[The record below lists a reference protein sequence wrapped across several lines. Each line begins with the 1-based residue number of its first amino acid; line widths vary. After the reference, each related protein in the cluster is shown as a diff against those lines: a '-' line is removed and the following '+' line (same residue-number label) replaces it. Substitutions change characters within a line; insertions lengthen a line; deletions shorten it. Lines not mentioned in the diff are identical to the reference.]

1 MRARKPLE
9 LAFLGAVA
17 LGVTLGAGACR
28 SSEPGVSEGD
38 SSGGPSEMDPDQE
51 PEPEPESEP
60 EPQEPLFAAPL
71 RRLTEAQ
78 YLAVVEQQLGVD
90 VSELSLPADGRV
102 GPFVGNASAPLSGL
116 HIDQYFAAAQ
126 QIAEQVELSALH
138 PCGEAPADECVSD
151 FIDDVGAA
159 LWRRP
164 VPDED
169 RGRLL
174 AVYDVGREAREPA
187 AALRLVVVA
196 LLQSPYMLYHI
207 EIGVEIGVEIG
218 EPVDGEGTAFR
229 LDGYEVASRL
239 SFLLWNMAPDAELRE
254 AAATGELDTAEG
266 IRARAERML
275 DDPRAAEQVGNFHIQ
290 WLGAEGLQYLA
301 KDLERYPVWSEP
313 ALRDDLRQEI
323 IDFTSHV
330 VLEAQ
335 GSAGNLVTAPYSFPR
350 GDLFRIYGLV
360 EPPGH
365 DPSQPVGLDPQ
376 ERSGV
381 LTMPGVLAS
390 HAAAAETSP
399 VHRGLFVLENLLCVE
414 IAGPPPELDTSLP
427 NVDPDQAP
435 SRRELLEQHEQDPA
449 CAGCH
454 VIIDPMGLLFEH
466 YDAIGAWRD
475 YDYDYDS
482 EIDTA
487 VVIETST
494 DVSGAMQAV
503 PELGQAMAASEDYR
517 RCMIEQWSRF
527 ALGRELGSADEDAL
541 DALSE
546 QGADD
551 LVIRELILDLV
562 ASDMFRHRPPH
573 PAS

>member
-1 MRARKPLE
+1 MRARNPLE
-9 LAFLGAVA
+9 PVLLCALTLGVA
-17 LGVTLGAGACR
+17 LGASGCR
-28 SSEPGVSEGD
+28 SSESGGAEGD
-38 SSGGPSEMDPDQE
+38 SSGGSSEMDPDPPSE
-51 PEPEPESEP
+51 SEPESEP
-60 EPQEPLFAAPL
+60 KPEEPLFAAPL
-71 RRLTEAQ
+71 RRLTESQ

-90 VSELSLPADGRV
+90 ASDLSLPADGRV

-116 HIDQYFAAAQ
+116 HIDQYLAAAQ
-126 QIAEQVELSALH
+126 AIADRVDLSALH
-138 PCGEAPADECVSD
+138 LCGEAPADGCVSD
-151 FIDDVGAA
+151 FIDEVGAA

-164 VPDED
+164 VSDED

-174 AVYDVGREAREPA
+174 AVYDVARDAREPA

-196 LLQSPYMLYHI
+196 LLQSPYMLYH
-207 EIGVEIGVEIG
+207 VELG
-218 EPVDGEGTAFR
+218 EPVDAEGTAFR

-275 DDPRAAEQVGNFHIQ
+275 DEPRATEQIGNFHIQ

-301 KDLERYPVWSEP
+301 KDVERYPVWSEP

-330 VLEAQ
+330 VLQAE
-335 GSAGNLVTAPYSFPR
+335 GTAGNLVTAPYSFPR

-365 DPSQPVGLDPQ
+365 DPSEPVGLDPEQ
-376 ERSGV
+376 RSGV
-381 LTMPGVLAS
+381 LTLPGVLAS

-427 NVDPDQAP
+427 EIDPEGPQ
-435 SRRELLEQHEQDPA
+435 SRRELLEQHEQDPQCAA
-449 CAGCH
+449 CH
-454 VIIDPMGLLFEH
+454 LIIDPVGLLFEH
-466 YDAIGAWRD
+466 HDAVGAWRT
-475 YDYDYDS
+475 YDFDYDS

-487 VVIETST
+487 VVLETST
-494 DVSGAMQAV
+494 DVSGPMQSV
-503 PELGQAMAASEDYR
+503 PELGRAMAASDGYR
-517 RCMIEQWSRF
+517 RCMIEQWTRF
-527 ALGRELGSADEDAL
+527 ALGRELQSNDEDAL
-541 DALSE
+541 HALSE
-546 QGADD
+546 QGEDD
-551 LVIRELILDLV
+551 LVIRELILELV
-562 ASDMFRHRPPH
+562 ASDMFRHRPPD
-573 PAS
+573 PEL